1 LQQLLEWFLRLN
13 FGLDVLQQLRCR
25 NLRSIGGLAELYE
38 LPGGDSRRFDWFLVI
53 GVLHQLF
60 KWFLLGFWRKHMHFL
75 RVWLYF

>member
-1 LQQLLEWFLRLN
+1 VYCVQQWFLRLN
-13 FGLDVLQQLRCR
+13 IRRNSLQQLRCG
-25 NLRSIGGLAELYE
+25 NICSILRLDTLHD
-38 LPGGDSRRFDWFLVI
+38 LPSGDSRRFDWFLVI